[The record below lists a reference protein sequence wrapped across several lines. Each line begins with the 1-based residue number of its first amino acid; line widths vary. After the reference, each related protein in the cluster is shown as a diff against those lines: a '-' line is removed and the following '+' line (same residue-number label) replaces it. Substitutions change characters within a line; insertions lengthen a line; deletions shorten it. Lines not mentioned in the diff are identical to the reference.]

1 MDHVISNFGN
11 NCNKTEIEL
20 KVSLFEKEN
29 VELRGQ
35 LIYKLLIMKQL
46 KTNSKITYSL
56 LMLLLQQI
64 RSLHQSKS
72 MITST
77 TVMIIITTVITI
89 TTTAI
94 TVKTRTMATRATK
107 ITKSEILRR
116 TIIALMKRQFTT
128 KS

>member
-1 MDHVISNFGN
+1 MSNFGN
-11 NCNKTEIEL
+11 NYNKTEIEL
-20 KVSLFEKEN
+20 KVSLLEKEN

-64 RSLHQSKS
+64 RSLHQSKP

-77 TVMIIITTVITI
+77 TVMIIITRVII

-107 ITKSEILRR
+107 ITKLEILRR
-116 TIIALMKRQFTT
+116 TIIALMKMQFTT

>member
-1 MDHVISNFGN
+1 MDHVMSNFGN
-11 NCNKTEIEL
+11 NYNKTEIEL
-20 KVSLFEKEN
+20 KVSLLEKEN

-64 RSLHQSKS
+64 RSLHQSKP

-77 TVMIIITTVITI
+77 TVMIIITRVII

-107 ITKSEILRR
+107 ITKLEILRR
-116 TIIALMKRQFTT
+116 TIIALMKRHFTT

>member
-1 MDHVISNFGN
+1 MSNFGN
-11 NCNKTEIEL
+11 NYNKTEIEL
-20 KVSLFEKEN
+20 KVSLLEKEN

-46 KTNSKITYSL
+46 KTNSKITYSM

-64 RSLHQSKS
+64 RSLHQSKP

-77 TVMIIITTVITI
+77 TVMIIITRVII

-107 ITKSEILRR
+107 ITKLEILRR
-116 TIIALMKRQFTT
+116 TIIALMKMQFTT

>member
-1 MDHVISNFGN
+1 MSNFGN
-11 NCNKTEIEL
+11 NYNKTEIEL
-20 KVSLFEKEN
+20 KVSLLEKEN

-56 LMLLLQQI
+56 LMLLL
-64 RSLHQSKS
+64 HQSRP

-77 TVMIIITTVITI
+77 TVMTIITTVITI

-107 ITKSEILRR
+107 ITKLEILRR
-116 TIIALMKRQFTT
+116 TIIALMKRHFTT

>member
-1 MDHVISNFGN
+1 
-11 NCNKTEIEL
+11 
-20 KVSLFEKEN
+20 
-29 VELRGQ
+29 
-35 LIYKLLIMKQL
+35 MKQL

-64 RSLHQSKS
+64 RSLHQSKP

-89 TTTAI
+89 ATTAI
-94 TVKTRTMATRATK
+94 TVTITVTRTIATRAAK